1 MKNLR
6 GGGKGA
12 IIYYVPWGWGFPE
25 NFGLSKLYSPPAP
38 HATKKS
44 HMKIVPL
51 SSEIKILKMHPAQ
64 PF

>member
-38 HATKKS
+38 HATRKV
-44 HMKIVPL
+44 I
-51 SSEIKILKMHPAQ
+51 
-64 PF
+64 